1 MISITQILYERRET
15 VSKALLFILWP
26 LIAVSFLVLL
36 ALVFVIT
43 WPALLFLQR
52 KQNGKLTFSFLDKP
66 QPEAQD
72 KL

>member
-15 VSKALLFILWP
+15 VSKALLFIFWP

-52 KQNGKLTFSFLDKP
+52 KQNGELTFSFLDKP

-72 KL
+72 NL